1 MSDCPLVQ
9 LADNLKILKTFEQT
23 GRVKIRL
30 DDWIRFFEALTFINR
45 DGGHREIHCA
55 IVDEYL
61 VFSKTSFKNKS
72 K

>member
-1 MSDCPLVQ
+1 MSDCPLIQ
-9 LADNLKILKTFEQT
+9 LADNLKILRTFEQS
-23 GRVKIRL
+23 GSVKIHL
-30 DDWIRFFEALTFINR
+30 NEWIRFFDALTFMHR
-45 DGGHREIHCA
+45 DGGHREISCA